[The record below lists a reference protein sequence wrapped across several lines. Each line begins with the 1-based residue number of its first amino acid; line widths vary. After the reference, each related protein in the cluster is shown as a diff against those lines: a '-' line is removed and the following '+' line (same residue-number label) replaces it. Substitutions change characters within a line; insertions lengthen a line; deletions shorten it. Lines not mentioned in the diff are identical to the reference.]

1 MENLKIDLNS
11 MRSDKARYGATLG
24 KFWIIILAVISI
36 FTLVMGVMLLVVGL
50 PLGWAL
56 IGLSFVPA
64 MIVEWNEGELSKLP
78 SSKKPSNIDDVLEG
92 SILGH
97 VTKNTTPRDLNQIIS
112 GDIGGQFMMVR
123 LGISPSFLAEIAS
136 NDKND
141 TQKIWDESWKIFK
154 DLGSSQISAPMLVV
168 ALIKQAPNYKSLI
181 NHLQL
186 DDEDLINGIKWYDH
200 LNNIFEKSDRPKKT
214 GGIAR
219 DWSFGFTPLLRR
231 FTTNISQQIGTRDLT
246 LIELES
252 HNSALQQ
259 LESIFSGQNRQNALL
274 VGPDGVGK
282 TEIVHAFAAKLL
294 QADSNL
300 PDRVKFN
307 QVFMLD
313 AAALISSASKRGELE
328 NLIPQIMQEAYRAK
342 NAILFLDNAQL
353 FFEQGI
359 GSVDLTNI
367 IQPIVEAG
375 GLRMIL
381 AMNDQQYLRI
391 VKRNPTLEGLINKI
405 VVEPAT
411 EIETI
416 AIMQNKVMD
425 IEYRNNVTFMYQ
437 ALKEIYKL
445 CERYVYDL
453 AMPGKVL
460 QLIEASV
467 RYPENG
473 LITVKSVDKAI
484 EESLGV
490 KIGSVDGQL
499 ERDKLINMESLIHKR
514 MVGQERAVKVVCDAI
529 RRART
534 GVRNQNRPIGAFLFV
549 GPTGV
554 GKTELSKA
562 LSEVYFGGEDHLI
575 RLDMNEFS
583 NKTDAD
589 RLIADAATNA
599 HSLTSMVIKRP
610 FSVILLDEIEK
621 ADPSVLLM
629 LLQMLD
635 EGILRDSSNRK
646 ISFRDS
652 IIIATSNAG
661 SEIIREYI
669 SRGYDLEKFETE
681 FVDDLIKNRQFRPE
695 FLNRFDEIVMFKP
708 LEVSDLLSVVD
719 LMIGNINK
727 TLASKKIT
735 INVDIEAKKY
745 LVQVGNDPK
754 LGARPMQRIIQR
766 AVENI
771 VANRMLSGEVESGST
786 VDITV
791 DQIKQ
796 MIDSRETAQKIID
809 NK

>member
-1 MENLKIDLNS
+1 
-11 MRSDKARYGATLG
+11 
-24 KFWIIILAVISI
+24 
-36 FTLVMGVMLLVVGL
+36 ML
-50 PLGWAL
+50 
-56 IGLSFVPA
+56 I
-64 MIVEWNEGELSKLP
+64 
-78 SSKKPSNIDDVLEG
+78 
-92 SILGH
+92 
-97 VTKNTTPRDLNQIIS
+97 
-112 GDIGGQFMMVR
+112 R
-123 LGISPSFLAEIAS
+123 LGISPSFLSEIAS
-136 NDKND
+136 SDKND
-141 TQKIWDESWKIFK
+141 IQKIWDESWVIYKK
-154 DLGSSQISAPMLVV
+154 LGTSKISAPILVV
-168 ALIKQAPNYKSLI
+168 ALIRQASNYKSLI

-186 DDEDLINGIKWYDH
+186 DDDDLINGIKWYEH
-200 LNNIFEKSDRPKKT
+200 LNNIINEAKRPKKT

-219 DWSFGFTPLLRR
+219 DWSFGYTPLLGR
-231 FTTNISQQIGTRDLT
+231 FTTNISQQIGARGMS

-252 HNSALQQ
+252 HKSALEQ
-259 LESIFSGQNRQNALL
+259 LENIFSSQNRQNAVL

-282 TEIVHAFAAKLL
+282 TEIVHAFAIKLL
-294 QADSNL
+294 QADSEL
-300 PDRVKFN
+300 PDRIKFN
-307 QVFMLD
+307 QVFLLD

-328 NLIPQIMQEAYRAK
+328 ELIPQIMQEAYRAK
-342 NAILFLDNAQL
+342 NIVLFLDNAQL
-353 FFEQGI
+353 FFEDGI

-367 IQPIVEAG
+367 LQPIIESG
-375 GLRMIL
+375 GLRIIL
-381 AMNDQQYLRI
+381 AMNDQQYLKI
-391 VKRNPTLEGLINKI
+391 VKRNPTLEGLVNKI

-411 EIETI
+411 EVETI
-416 AIMQNKVMD
+416 AIMQDKVMN

-473 LITVKSVDKAI
+473 LITVKSVDRAI

-499 ERDKLINMESLIHKR
+499 ERDQLINMESLIHRR

-589 RLIADAATNA
+589 RLIEDAATNS

-661 SEIIREYI
+661 AEIIREYM
-669 SRGYDLEKFETE
+669 SRGYDLEKFENE
-681 FVDDLIKNRQFRPE
+681 FVDNLIKTKQFRPE

-708 LEVSDLLSVVD
+708 LESSDLLNVVD
-719 LMIGNINK
+719 FMIANINK
-727 TLASKKIT
+727 TLALKKIT
-735 INVDIEAKKY
+735 VNVDVEAKKY
-745 LVQVGNDPK
+745 LVEVGNDPK

-771 VANRMLSGEVESGST
+771 VANQMLAGEVESGS
-786 VDITV
+786 VVNINLE
-791 DQIKQ
+791 QIKK
-796 MIDSRETAQKIID
+796 MIDSKTEAQRIID
-809 NK
+809 QK